1 MEGVN
6 RRKLK
11 FFLRLNYPMQVVVD
25 ADSAKG
31 RYPDLPGCEL
41 VRKDLE
47 DLKIGLEL
55 LRQDW
60 LTKSV
65 EAGETPP
72 MPNSHLLAEG
82 DGVPP
87 IG

>member
-25 ADSAKG
+25 TSGAKG
-31 RYPDLPGCEL
+31 CYPDLPGCEL
-41 VRKDLE
+41 ECPNLAALE
-47 DLKIGLEL
+47 DLKTDLER

-60 LTKSV
+60 LTKTV

-72 MPNSHLLAEG
+72 MPNSHLLGEGAE
-82 DGVPP
+82 
-87 IG
+87 